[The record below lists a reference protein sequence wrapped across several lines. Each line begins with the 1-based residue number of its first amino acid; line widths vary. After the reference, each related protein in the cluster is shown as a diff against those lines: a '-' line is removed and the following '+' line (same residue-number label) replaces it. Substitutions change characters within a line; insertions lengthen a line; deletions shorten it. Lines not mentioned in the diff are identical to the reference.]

1 MQVAQHWLPR
11 EAVGFPC
18 LEISRS
24 RCGPTQPARGGP
36 VWAGLGADGPRGP
49 RCPFLSDFIS
59 TCSGQVKDGG
69 MMGDIPVCW
78 LSCLLLVQKF
88 CLILLWTCWPPVAAG
103 SRGRL
108 PAVSINIYFSL
119 SETNLLVWR
128 VPQVLL
134 LQDLVADSS
143 VLAWSVALIEPTLWL
158 RVPVDI
164 FSRNLITSFV

>member
-1 MQVAQHWLPR
+1 MWSHTACSGRPRLSGAWSRRPQGSPLPVPLWLHQHLQWPS
-11 EAVGFPC
+11 EGWGDDGGHPC
-18 LEISRS
+18 LLTFLFASGPEILSN
-24 RCGPTQPARGGP
+24 PALNLL
-36 VWAGLGADGPRGP
+36 A
-49 RCPFLSDFIS
+49 
-59 TCSGQVKDGG
+59 
-69 MMGDIPVCW
+69 
-78 LSCLLLVQKF
+78 SC
-88 CLILLWTCWPPVAAG
+88 G
-103 SRGRL
+103 SRLQRQL

-128 VPQVLL
+128 VPQVIL